1 MEFNAKNS
9 IYWKWK
15 KSIMRSPWTY
25 KLGENVILMAK
36 EEKDLEVVIQDNLS
50 PEKHRSRIFDDTF
63 RMLRNIRMAIHF
75 LDKDMMRKIITTML
89 RTKLEYVEVV
99 WPHK

>member
-1 MEFNAKNS
+1 
-9 IYWKWK
+9 
-15 KSIMRSPWTY
+15 
-25 KLGENVILMAK
+25 MAK

-50 PEKHRSRIFDDTF
+50 TEKHRNRLFGDTF

-75 LDKDMMRKIITTML
+75 LHKDIMRKIITTML

-99 WPHK
+99 WPQK